1 MKNNEDAGHKKR
13 LVVIDGLAYAY
24 RGFYAVPEMSDASG
38 RPTNAVFGFLNAML
52 RAQRQFKPD
61 YAVVAWD
68 AKGPTFR
75 DALLTQYKAQR
86 QPMPEALKSQLPL
99 ICSLVPQAGWHLL
112 EKEGFEADDVLATLA
127 LQGLAAGC
135 QVVLMSTDKDILQLI
150 RPGVEVYRENP
161 KGARLY
167 GPEAVKERFG
177 VEPGQ
182 IPDLLA
188 LMGDSSDNIPGVPG
202 IGEKTAAQLLAS
214 HADLE
219 AVLKAA
225 PKMPKPKLSQNLQEF
240 AEQARASR
248 HLAVL
253 VDKVPLSKRF
263 AELALTPPMPALP
276 QELKSLGFTK
286 LVADFSALLSPA
298 AALAE
303 AGSTA
308 ARLNAPAPAAERKS
322 KPAKE
327 KKLELEALAD
337 AKAALAWAQRHAKR
351 GPLALLAHPM
361 PQPERLFL
369 AVKDKAS
376 LLEPLPSAK
385 EMKALAMGMPL
396 PALWESKPYL
406 DWLLGLGLLPEE
418 LPACFDLQVAGYLI
432 HPGRNLRSPSDLAQM
447 LELGQAAD
455 PGVEGG
461 QGELFVDKE
470 GLARQALLV
479 SSLAQ
484 PARERIQADGLQEL
498 WSAVEAPLT
507 PILAAM
513 ERRGIK
519 LDIQVLAELEAKA
532 QKLMAGLSARVQKG
546 AGREFNLNSPQQL
559 AQVLFEELKL
569 PTAHKTKTGA
579 FSTDNEV
586 LEELAEEHAIARDL
600 LEHRALAKLSGTYL
614 QALPRLVDPVDGRLR
629 TCWNQAVTTTGRL
642 SSSDPNL
649 QNIPIRTGLG
659 REIRKA
665 FIPGKPGDLILALDY
680 SQIELRV
687 LAHYSGDEALVSAFH
702 SGEDIHARTAARVFG
717 VEPGQVD
724 AEMRRQAKV
733 INFGVLYGMSPY
745 GLSKQLGIPVGKAKA
760 FIEGYFAQFP
770 KVRACLDG
778 FILQARTQGYV
789 STLLGRR
796 RYLPEVASANRTSRE
811 SAERMAV
818 NAPIQGTAA
827 DLIKLAML
835 RVDELLRKRGAR
847 SSLLLQVHDELVLD
861 LAKEE
866 AEEMPGM
873 IADSMRQVWRLK
885 VPLEVSVGKGKTWH
899 EAKS

>member
-1 MKNNEDAGHKKR
+1 MKSQGGDVQKK

-75 DALLTQYKAQR
+75 DELLKEYKAQR
-86 QPMPEALKSQLPL
+86 QPMPEPLKSQLPL

-127 LQGLAAGC
+127 RQGLEAGC

-177 VEPGQ
+177 VEPAQ

-188 LMGDSSDNIPGVPG
+188 LMGDSADNIPGVPG

-225 PKMPKPKLSQNLQEF
+225 PKMTKPKLSQSLQDF

-263 AELALTPPMPALP
+263 ADLALIPPSAGLP
-276 QELKSLGFTK
+276 KELKGLGFTK

-298 AALAE
+298 GALAS
-303 AGSTA
+303 AGKPEGSATPGTA
-308 ARLNAPAPAAERKS
+308 LKKAR
-322 KPAKE
+322 PAKD
-327 KKLELEALAD
+327 KLLELEQLPD

-351 GPLALLAHPM
+351 GDLALLAHPL
-361 PQPERLFL
+361 PQPERLLL
-369 AVKDKAS
+369 AAKGKAA
-376 LLEPLPSAK
+376 LLEPLASAQ
-385 EMKALAMGMPL
+385 ELKALALSLPA
-396 PALWESKPYL
+396 PALWESKPFL
-406 DWLLGLGLLPEE
+406 SWLLGLGLRPEE

-432 HPGRNLRSPSDLAQM
+432 HPGRNLRSPSDLSQM
-447 LELGQAAD
+447 LGLAAGDD
-455 PGVEGG
+455 PGLEAG

-470 GLARQALLV
+470 GLARQALLA

-484 PARERIQADGLQEL
+484 PARDRLRADGLQEL

-507 PILAAM
+507 PLLAAM

-519 LDIQVLAELEAKA
+519 LDTAVLAELDAKA
-532 QKLMAGLSARVQKG
+532 QKLMAGLSARVQKE

-559 AQVLFEELKL
+559 AQVLFEEMKL
-569 PTAHKTKTGA
+569 PTAHKTKSGA
-579 FSTDNEV
+579 YSTDNEV
-586 LEELAEEHAIARDL
+586 LEELAQEHAIARDL

-614 QALPRLVDPVDGRLR
+614 QALPRLVDPKDGRLR

-649 QNIPIRTGLG
+649 QNIPIRTELG

-665 FIPGKPGDLILALDY
+665 FVPGQPKDLILALDY

-687 LAHYSGDEALVSAFH
+687 LAHFSGDEQLIAAFRA
-702 SGEDIHARTAARVFG
+702 GEDIHARTAARVFG
-717 VEPGQVD
+717 VAPGKVD

-745 GLSKQLGIPVGKAKA
+745 GLSKQLGIPVAKAKA

-778 FILQARTQGYV
+778 FIQQARAQGFV

-835 RVDELLRKRGAR
+835 RVDALLRQRQAR
-847 SSLLLQVHDELVLD
+847 SCLLLQVHDELVLD

-866 AEEMPGM
+866 AEELPGL
-873 IADSMRQVWRLK
+873 IAESMRRVWELK
-885 VPLEVSVGKGKTWH
+885 VPLEVSIGKGKTWH
-899 EAKS
+899 DAKG

>member
-1 MKNNEDAGHKKR
+1 MKSQGGDVRTKK

-24 RGFYAVPEMSDASG
+24 RGFYAVPEMSDALG
-38 RPTNAVFGFLNAML
+38 RPTNAVFGFLSALL

-75 DALLTQYKAQR
+75 DVLHTEYKAQR
-86 QPMPEALKSQLPL
+86 QPMPESLKSQLPL

-127 LQGLAAGC
+127 RQGLEAGC

-167 GPEAVKERFG
+167 GSEAVKERFG
-177 VEPGQ
+177 VGPAQ

-188 LMGDSSDNIPGVPG
+188 LMGDSADNIPGVPG

-214 HADLE
+214 YADLE

-253 VDKVPLSKRF
+253 VDTVPLSKGF
-263 AELALTPPMPALP
+263 AELALTAPMASLPP
-276 QELKSLGFTK
+276 ELKGLGFTK
-286 LVADFSALLSPA
+286 LVALFSPA
-298 AALAE
+298 VALAE
-303 AGSTA
+303 AGTSA
-308 ARLNAPAPAAERKS
+308 VKASADSGAGKKPR
-322 KPAKE
+322 PAKE
-327 KKLELEALAD
+327 KPLELEQLSD
-337 AKAALAWAQRHAKR
+337 VKAALAWAHRHAKR
-351 GPLALLAHPM
+351 GDLALLAHPM
-361 PQPERLFL
+361 PQPERLLL
-369 AVKDKAS
+369 AARDKAA
-376 LLEPLPSAK
+376 LLEPLPQAPA
-385 EMKALAMGMPL
+385 MKALALGLPL
-396 PALWESKPYL
+396 PALWESKPFL
-406 DWLLGLGLLPEE
+406 DWLLELGLKPEE

-447 LELGQAAD
+447 LGQVAGDD
-455 PGVEGG
+455 PGAGAG

-470 GLARQALLV
+470 GLARQAMLA

-484 PARERIQADGLQEL
+484 PVRERIQADGLQEL
-498 WSAVEAPLT
+498 WSKVEAPLT

-519 LDIQVLAELEAKA
+519 LDTEVLAELEAKA
-532 QKLMAGLSARVQKG
+532 QKMMAGLSARVQRE

-559 AQVLFEELKL
+559 AQVLFDELKL
-569 PTAHKTKTGA
+569 PTAHKTKSGA
-579 FSTDNEV
+579 YSTDNEV
-586 LEELAEEHAIARDL
+586 LEELAQEHAIARDL

-614 QALPRLVDPVDGRLR
+614 QALPRLVDPKDGRLR

-649 QNIPIRTGLG
+649 QNIPIRTDLG

-665 FIPGKPGDLILALDY
+665 FVPGLPGDLILALDY

-687 LAHYSGDEALVSAFH
+687 LAHYCGDEQLIAAFR

-717 VEPGQVD
+717 VAPGKVD

-745 GLSKQLGIPVGKAKA
+745 GLSKQLSIPVAKAKA

-770 KVRACLDG
+770 MVRACLDG

-835 RVDELLRKRGAR
+835 RVDELLRKRKAR
-847 SSLLLQVHDELVLD
+847 SCLLLQVHDELVLD

-866 AEEMPGM
+866 AEELPGLV
-873 IADSMRQVWRLK
+873 ADSMRKAWELK
-885 VPLEVSVGKGKTWH
+885 VPLEVSVGQGKTWFA
-899 EAKS
+899 AKG